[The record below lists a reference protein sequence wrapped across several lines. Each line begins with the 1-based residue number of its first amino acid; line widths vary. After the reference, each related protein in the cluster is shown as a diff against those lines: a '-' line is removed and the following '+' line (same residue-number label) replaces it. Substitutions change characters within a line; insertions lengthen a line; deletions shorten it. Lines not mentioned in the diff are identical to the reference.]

1 MPLTVIPSIPV
12 LLVLVP
18 IHVAI
23 MEARVRVGRPLWDF
37 VMEIL
42 SSFHLI
48 IKSLDKIF

>member
-1 MPLTVIPSIPV
+1 MPLTVILSIPV

-18 IHVAI
+18 IRAAI

-48 IKSLDKIF
+48 IMSLNKIF

>member
-12 LLVLVP
+12 LLVLMP
-18 IHVAI
+18 IRAAI
-23 MEARVRVGRPLWDF
+23 MEAWVRVGRPLWDF

-48 IKSLDKIF
+48 IMSLDKIF